1 MARSQRRRR
10 CRRCRVKALLV
21 NLAGIERSDGE
32 TVLHPAAD
40 AGDAF
45 VDVYVTMVT
54 MKSQSASKI
63 AEEER

>member
-1 MARSQRRRR
+1 M
-10 CRRCRVKALLV
+10 
-21 NLAGIERSDGE
+21 
-32 TVLHPAAD
+32 HPAAD